1 MKLPSF
7 SIVINTLNRGP
18 ALQKTLESFQWLK
31 YDGEFEVVVVNG
43 PSTDTS
49 PEVIKSWLPR
59 IRAGTCPVANLS
71 VSRNIGICMAQGE
84 IVAFIDDDAIPEP
97 EWLSQLAQAY
107 ADPIV
112 GAVGGL
118 VFDHTGYDF
127 QYRYVIVDRFGNA
140 QPVAGPTPALSFPK
154 SLRFPH
160 LLGCNSS
167 FRRSALLEVGG
178 FDEEY
183 EYFLDETDVCLRIVD
198 AGYLIAQMP
207 NAYVHHKF
215 APSNI
220 RGENKVT
227 KYRFPIIKNK
237 IYFML
242 KNSREFFSLEQVFK
256 EQQVFI
262 NQQKADVD
270 WCYRNKLLSD
280 LDVETFN
287 QDLVRAIDVGLKR
300 GFEGVTADGLI
311 TPAKQER
318 YAGEFLPFAPIPNE
332 DFKVRVLVTRDF
344 PPNHG
349 GGIATFNKD
358 LAQALAA
365 KGHIVHVIT
374 QSPDHNRVDF
384 EEGVWVH
391 RLVPKSFELSAKAK
405 QHSIPQ
411 NIWDWSSTALQEAQR
426 IATHRDIDSVEAPIW
441 DCEGCAF
448 YFDGQWP
455 LVVSLQT
462 TLHFWLD
469 THPERR
475 ADKAWMQRFGEPMLA
490 LEGDLMKNAHAI
502 RSISQAIAHDI
513 ESAYGFKF
521 DPKRLLVAPL
531 GLPDPALSEESSSQ
545 EALPEETLSEEK
557 RRLADLRDGA
567 VEILFVGRLEL
578 RKGIDVLLE
587 IAGDLLMAAPN
598 ARLRIVGD
606 DTISGP
612 DGKPF
617 KTVFLKKNAGQAWLD
632 RVIFTGRVD
641 DQDLLLAYQRCDV
654 FVAPS
659 RFESFGLIF
668 VEAMRASKPVIGCSV
683 GGMPEIIE
691 DTVNGFLVPPS
702 DAQALK
708 DAILRLVNDPAQRTK
723 MGEAGRRI
731 FLEKFTAQRMAD
743 VSEVLYARA
752 AECFTGQQAQVR
764 VGSSA
769 GSALAAAPE
778 AGTTVVSKVSDTKVS
793 DTTVDKAAP

>member
-49 PEVIKSWLPR
+49 PEVIESWSPR

-71 VSRNIGICMAQGE
+71 VSRNIGICMAQGDV
-84 IVAFIDDDAIPEP
+84 VAFIDDDAIPEP
-97 EWLSQLAQAY
+97 EWLSQMAQAY

-127 QYRYVIVDRFGNA
+127 QSRYVIVDRFGNA
-140 QPVAGPTPALSFPK
+140 EPVAGPTPALSFPK

-227 KYRFPIIKNK
+227 KYRYPVIKNK

-242 KNSREFFSLEQVFK
+242 KNSREFFSLERVFQ

-270 WCYRNKLLSD
+270 WCHKNKLLTD
-280 LDVETFN
+280 LDVEAFN
-287 QDLVRAIDVGLKR
+287 QDLARAIDMGLKR

-311 TPAKQER
+311 TPAKLAR
-318 YAGEFLPFAPIPNE
+318 YAGQFLPFLPISNE

-405 QHSIPQ
+405 HHHIPQ
-411 NIWDWSSTALQEAQR
+411 NVWDWSSTALQEAKR
-426 IATHRDIDSVEAPIW
+426 IATHRDIDTIEAPIW

-448 YFDGQWP
+448 YFEGQWP

-469 THPERR
+469 THPEQR
-475 ADKAWMQRFGEPMLA
+475 ADKAWMQRFGDPMLA
-490 LEGDLMKNAHAI
+490 LEGELMQNAHGIRAI
-502 RSISQAIAHDI
+502 SRAIAHDI

-521 DPKRLLVAPL
+521 DPQRLLVAPL
-531 GLPDPALSEESSSQ
+531 GLPDQALSEQSSPL
-545 EALPEETLSEEK
+545 ETLPEENRPLS
-557 RRLADLRDGA
+557 DLGG

-587 IAGDLLMAAPN
+587 IAGDVLTSAPN
-598 ARLRIVGD
+598 AQLRIVGD
-606 DTISGP
+606 DTIKGP
-612 DGKPF
+612 DGKPL
-617 KTVFLKKNAGQAWLD
+617 KAAFLKKNASQPWIN

-641 DQDLLLAYQRCDV
+641 DQTLLEAYQRCDV

-691 DTVNGFLVPPS
+691 DEVNGILVAPA

-708 DAILRLVNDPAQRTK
+708 DAILRLVHDPAQRAS

-731 FLEKFTAQRMAD
+731 FLEKFTSQRMAD
-743 VSEVLYARA
+743 VSEVLYAQA
-752 AECFTGQQAQVR
+752 AECFTGGAVESGAGIAADVTDR
-764 VGSSA
+764 VTDKIS
-769 GSALAAAPE
+769 E
-778 AGTTVVSKVSDTKVS
+778 KVTE
-793 DTTVDKAAP
+793 KAAP